1 MLLSANVGY
10 LTDSKEKG
18 IIMAEFKSVSLVVLY
33 IYFFVC
39 LFLLSIQCCLRIPV
53 YDSYVDNQEFNVIHE
68 EESYVP

>member
-1 MLLSANVGY
+1 
-10 LTDSKEKG
+10 
-18 IIMAEFKSVSLVVLY
+18 MAEFKSVSLVVLY